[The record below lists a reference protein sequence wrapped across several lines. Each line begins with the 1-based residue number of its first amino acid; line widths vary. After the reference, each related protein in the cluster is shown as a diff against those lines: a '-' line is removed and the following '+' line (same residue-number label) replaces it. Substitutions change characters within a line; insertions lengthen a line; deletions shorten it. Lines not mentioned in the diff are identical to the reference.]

1 MDLHDILHITLY
13 CIVFIMLVTI
23 LYFAKNNVKFRNDYD
38 LALKRLKKEVTIKNN
53 HIYTTLGLP
62 NLNYLLSKKKKF
74 SDGHKVT
81 YYSLNVVCV
90 GRSSDYYNYF
100 DEQSAKKIKHELH
113 TKLTMTFPNTLICLF
128 EEKHIVILKCANEPI
143 KQKELIDFQ
152 QKLSETLP
160 LYIKVST
167 KKLPV
172 QYAITTLNYSSRMP
186 FSEEGKLLR
195 RVTFG
200 LQTAI
205 KSESG
210 IYTFSETHYQ
220 SFLRKRNILENL
232 VTDIKQ
238 GSCQFSLREQPIFSS
253 MNTNV
258 PYISELLISWNR
270 KGAPGPSVF
279 MPMLE
284 SEPHLHFEMTK
295 LVISKSVK
303 YIKSK
308 KPLVFYSINIS
319 PTDLS
324 RTDFVKYFCGIT
336 SDCSWVRELIIF
348 EVTEGERLTIDNQ
361 ALDNINQLKS
371 LGCKLAIDDFGSGYA
386 NFELLTGDLFS
397 IVKLDKKF
405 LSDSSLLNIG
415 YQVIKALTRI
425 VEDKDMKLVIEGVDN
440 MDKIKY
446 LKPNYRIYYQG
457 FALAEPKEVL
467 PKLGFYQ

>member
-1 MDLHDILHITLY
+1 M
-13 CIVFIMLVTI
+13 
-23 LYFAKNNVKFRNDYD
+23 
-38 LALKRLKKEVTIKNN
+38 
-53 HIYTTLGLP
+53 
-62 NLNYLLSKKKKF
+62 
-74 SDGHKVT
+74 
-81 YYSLNVVCV
+81 
-90 GRSSDYYNYF
+90 
-100 DEQSAKKIKHELH
+100 
-113 TKLTMTFPNTLICLF
+113 
-128 EEKHIVILKCANEPI
+128 
-143 KQKELIDFQ
+143 
-152 QKLSETLP
+152 
-160 LYIKVST
+160 
-167 KKLPV
+167 
-172 QYAITTLNYSSRMP
+172 
-186 FSEEGKLLR
+186 
-195 RVTFG
+195 
-200 LQTAI
+200 
-205 KSESG
+205 
-210 IYTFSETHYQ
+210 
-220 SFLRKRNILENL
+220 
-232 VTDIKQ
+232 
-238 GSCQFSLREQPIFSS
+238 
-253 MNTNV
+253 
-258 PYISELLISWNR
+258 SWNR

-303 YIKSK
+303 YITSK

-348 EVTEGERLTIDNQ
+348 EVTEGERLTLDNQ

-415 YQVIKALTRI
+415 YHVIKALTRI
-425 VEDKDMKLVIEGVDN
+425 VEDKDMKLVIEGIDN

-457 FALAEPKEVL
+457 FALGGGKFV
-467 PKLGFYQ
+467 